1 MMAARRKN
9 RDFTAKDLVLTALM
23 TAIVFLATFVPHI
36 PIPLGYAHLGDAA
49 IFLFALLTPRRSVL
63 FAACF
68 GSALADFMSGFAL
81 WIVPTLVIKFVMAEI
96 VCRMAQARSGLWRI
110 AAALALASLW
120 MAAAYTARRCCPLR
134 QPRGGAGLLP
144 GASRGRRRQQRLGA
158 RRPAVFARAFFA
170 QGLNLMDEERSDGI
184 ARSQGL

>member
-9 RDFTAKDLVLTALM
+9 REFTAKDLVLTALM

-49 IFLFALLTPRRSVL
+49 IFLLAILAPRRSAL
-63 FAACF
+63 LAACF

-96 VCRMAQARSGLWRI
+96 VCRMA
-110 AAALALASLW
+110 AAANSVGRVGVALTLSSLW
-120 MAAAYTARRCCPLR
+120 MAAAYTLAFPGLFAEGVVNSVLALAALPL
-134 QPRGGAGLLP
+134 L
-144 GASRGRRRQQRLGA
+144 RGRFCAAIERLGKK
-158 RRPAVFARAFFA
+158 
-170 QGLNLMDEERSDGI
+170 
-184 ARSQGL
+184 

>member
-9 RDFTAKDLVLTALM
+9 RHFTAKDLVLTALM

-49 IFLFALLTPRRSVL
+49 IFLFALLAPRRSAL

-110 AAALALASLW
+110 AAALASFPGLFVEGVVNSALAL
-120 MAAAYTARRCCPLR
+120 AA
-134 QPRGGAGLLP
+134 LP
-144 GASRGRRRQQRLGA
+144 FLRGRFLRK
-158 RRPAVFARAFFA
+158 
-170 QGLNLMDEERSDGI
+170 D
-184 ARSQGL
+184 

>member
-1 MMAARRKN
+1 MVVRRKN
-9 RDFTAKDLVLTALM
+9 REFAAKDLVLTALM

-49 IFLFALLTPRRSVL
+49 IFLFALLAPRRSALV
-63 FAACF
+63 AACL

-81 WIVPTLVIKFVMAEI
+81 WILPTLVIKFVMAEI

-120 MAAAYTARRCCPLR
+120 MAAAYTLA
-134 QPRGGAGLLP
+134 GAVLYDSLAAALASFP
-144 GASRGRRRQQRLGA
+144 GQRLGA

-170 QGLNLMDEERSDGI
+170 QGLNFMDEERSDGI

>member
-49 IFLFALLTPRRSVL
+49 IFLFALLMPRRSAL

-96 VCRMAQARSGLWRI
+96 VYRIGRRGDAIAPRASII
-110 AAALALASLW
+110 AALLLSSLW
-120 MAAAYTARRCCPLR
+120 MAAAYTLA
-134 QPRGGAGLLP
+134 GAVLYASMSVALASSPGLIMEGLVNSIIVFFLLP
-144 GASRGRRRQQRLGA
+144 LLRGRFPQ
-158 RRPAVFARAFFA
+158 F
-170 QGLNLMDEERSDGI
+170 
-184 ARSQGL
+184 

>member
-1 MMAARRKN
+1 MTSNRKRK
-9 RDFTAKDLVLTALM
+9 RDFSVKDLVLTALM

-49 IFLFALLTPRRSVL
+49 IFLFALFAPRRSAL

-96 VCRMAQARSGLWRI
+96 VCRMADAASLIGRI
-110 AAALALASLW
+110 GVALTLSSLW
-120 MAAAYTARRCCPLR
+120 MAVAYTLA
-134 QPRGGAGLLP
+134 GAVLYDSFAAALGSFPGLFVEGVVNSFLALAALP
-144 GASRGRRRQQRLGA
+144 FLRGRL
-158 RRPAVFARAFFA
+158 PRA
-170 QGLNLMDEERSDGI
+170 D
-184 ARSQGL
+184 